1 MNLAV
6 VQDEVE
12 TWSSDDQDQLAAYL
26 TVLRMQRTA
35 EHAAELSRRLSD
47 RDPDHWL
54 TFPELKDK
62 LREDDGSP

>member
-6 VQDEVE
+6 VQKEIE
-12 TWSSDDQDQLAAYL
+12 AWTPEDQDQLAAYL

-35 EHAAELSRRLSD
+35 EHAEELDRRLSD

-54 TFPELKDK
+54 TLPELKRK
-62 LREDDGSP
+62 LREDDGAS

>member
-6 VQDEVE
+6 VQKEIE
-12 TWSSDDQDQLAAYL
+12 AWTPEDQDQLAAYL

-35 EHAAELSRRLSD
+35 EHAEELNRRLSD

-54 TFPELKDK
+54 TLSELKDRLDK
-62 LREDDGSP
+62 DDTSS